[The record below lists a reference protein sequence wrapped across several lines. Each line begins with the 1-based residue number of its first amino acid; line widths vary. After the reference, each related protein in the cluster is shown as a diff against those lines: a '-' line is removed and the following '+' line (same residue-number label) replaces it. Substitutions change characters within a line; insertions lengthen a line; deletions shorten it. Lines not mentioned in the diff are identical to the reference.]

1 MEFVA
6 NYVKKVHQKRIERV
20 NRKTQ
25 AHLGYQVY
33 DARRAVDAERNK
45 LFGGGKAQI
54 ADHSVGEMSVRLGG
68 LWRQGR
74 SICGVRVTTVGA
86 SPGQEA
92 RTGLHRVHLARL
104 RITAQQNGK
113 RFALINEKFI
123 RVDHAPRRCPTPVS
137 ASPTARGQDTG
148 SALQE

>member
-1 MEFVA
+1 LTNATSGETETPSGANDGEVSVMEFVA

-33 DARRAVDAERNK
+33 DARRAIDAERNK

-104 RITAQQNGK
+104 RITAQQNDK
-113 RFALINEKFI
+113 
-123 RVDHAPRRCPTPVS
+123 
-137 ASPTARGQDTG
+137 
-148 SALQE
+148 